1 MIRYHCST
9 KMSYIFGT
17 TIAITHDFAH
27 GQRTDKIGQYGI
39 RLLLID
45 PWILSIY
52 VQLPICAH
60 KQQCIISNEFLLSF
74 LLCVSNWVAVWS
86 LLEILLWSS
95 TGKIRFGI
103 LSKKYLSTA
112 DWNTELKMHSG
123 LKFQLVATLVIPQ
136 TILSEYMSYWYIPFN

>member
-1 MIRYHCST
+1 MILL
-9 KMSYIFGT
+9 MVNVL
-17 TIAITHDFAH
+17 TIE
-27 GQRTDKIGQYGI
+27 QYGI

-136 TILSEYMSYWYIPFN
+136 TIPSEYMLYCFIQFLIVLHSAS